1 MATGTITRLREKL
14 DGSGRLVIQGDVRTL
29 GVTGHVVSLWTAA
42 SVVACS
48 WPSSSLR
55 RNEPEERT
63 CNPGLRLGAFHR
75 RLACQRTSARH
86 GETGLSPLRKQID
99 TKIPRYGMKRV
110 AMHPTSSPSASR
122 ATTHTIDNN
131 MAPVIPKRKADM
143 VAESV
148 GSRNRI
154 CASSL
159 TFAQPAKTPSKK
171 RVVAPLKRRT
181 QSVPGAFPIFPT
193 KSPAN
198 HVSNRSAH
206 SVVASFIVSAP
217 MLLHFQVC

>member
-1 MATGTITRLREKL
+1 MCALW
-14 DGSGRLVIQGDVRTL
+14 

-159 TFAQPAKTPSKK
+159 TLRSLQKCLQRNELWRHS
-171 RVVAPLKRRT
+171 RGAPNQCR
-181 QSVPGAFPIFPT
+181 
-193 KSPAN
+193 
-198 HVSNRSAH
+198 AH
-206 SVVASFIVSAP
+206 SPFSRQSRPQTMFRIGQRIPLSHP
-217 MLLHFQVC
+217 S